1 MTNKWQT
8 KNRTKKCVAPK
19 SVLVITVLIW
29 YTLFVLSTDL
39 ALTLRCATQHTYMH
53 AKLVQSCLALCDPVD
68 CTAFQAPLS
77 VEFSRQEYWSGL
89 PCPPPGDLP
98 DSGIKPLSSV
108 SSAMAGVFFT
118 TSAICEI
125 SFSILVCKIPSRP
138 SLGLWVFHFKMVYVL
153 PELDWKITF
162 YSAIRFV
169 CWRDYFPCVI
179 KLFLGKPIFIYP
191 IINTGDSSTE
201 IEYMWC
207 GPAKLCFLFHM
218 N

>member
-1 MTNKWQT
+1 MYV
-8 KNRTKKCVAPK
+8 CVKLCP
-19 SVLVITVLIW
+19 
-29 YTLFVLSTDL
+29 TLFV
-39 ALTLRCATQHTYMH
+39 TLWTIAH
-53 AKLVQSCLALCDPVD
+53 K
-68 CTAFQAPLS
+68 APLIMW
-77 VEFSRQEYWSGL
+77 FSRQEYWSEL

-98 DSGIKPLSSV
+98 DSGIKPLSSM
-108 SSAMAGVFFT
+108 SSAMAGGFFT
-118 TSAICEI
+118 TSAIWEI

-179 KLFLGKPIFIYP
+179 KLFLGKLIFIYS

-201 IEYMWC
+201 IEYMRC
-207 GPAKLCFLFHM
+207 GPAKLCFLFNM